1 MIRSLWSHRDN
12 LKDKAMKLSL
22 RNKVVGLAV
31 LAALVPLAATVT
43 LTMIEKRPLQ
53 ERVLSYMDTF
63 AQGEVEKTAKQVYLM
78 CKTVR
83 DGTARHL
90 LATLNVAKEE
100 IGHSGGINLGKD
112 LVTWKA
118 RNQFTQKVM
127 EVSLPKMMVGEVW
140 LGQNVELGVESPV
153 VDAVTKYTQKYC
165 TIFQRMNAE
174 GDMLRVCTTVRNEEG
189 KRTIGTYIPSK
200 MADGTDNPVL
210 AKVLKGETYSGMAQV
225 VGKFQETAYEP
236 IWKGTDKKEI
246 VGMVYV
252 GMDMSDV
259 LKELRDAIQSI
270 VVGKTGYVCV
280 IGAKGDQ
287 RGCYVLS
294 KDGERNGENI
304 LDTKDANGRTIIK
317 DVVDRALTTPPGTVF
332 FDQYPWKN
340 KGEATARTK
349 RVALVYYEPWDW
361 IINAGVYDDEYHAIC
376 ENIEIA
382 IGRLITNTAIAGGLF
397 MIAAV
402 VLALFLGGAVAK
414 PIRKIAD
421 VAQIIAR
428 GDLAAAKRE
437 VAAMGISHTGAAES
451 PGARF
456 GGDETAMLS
465 SAIAAMTSHLC
476 SLVGQVQKSCV
487 QLVSA
492 STEIAAT
499 SKEQEAT
506 VGEFEALTA
515 RIVTAVKEISA
526 TAQELAKTMEGVK
539 GVAEGTGHLA
549 DSGRAGLGNMEGTM
563 KQLAEATT
571 SISSKLSVISEK
583 AGNINSVVTTITKVA
598 DQTNLLSLNA
608 AIEAEKAGEYGLGF
622 AVVAREIRR
631 LADQT
636 AVATLDIEAMVKEMQ
651 SSVTVG
657 VMEMD
662 KFSEDV
668 KRGVKEVDEISGQ
681 LGQIIKS
688 VKEVTGQFERVNEGM
703 KAQSLG
709 AEQISEAMVQ
719 LSVGAKQTNESVKQ
733 SNEATEQLREAA
745 RALQTETS
753 RFKV

>member
-1 MIRSLWSHRDN
+1 
-12 LKDKAMKLSL
+12 
-22 RNKVVGLAV
+22 
-31 LAALVPLAATVT
+31 
-43 LTMIEKRPLQ
+43 
-53 ERVLSYMDTF
+53 
-63 AQGEVEKTAKQVYLM
+63 
-78 CKTVR
+78 
-83 DGTARHL
+83 
-90 LATLNVAKEE
+90 
-100 IGHSGGINLGKD
+100 
-112 LVTWKA
+112 
-118 RNQFTQKVM
+118 
-127 EVSLPKMMVGEVW
+127 MMVGDVW

-153 VDAVTKYTQKYC
+153 VDVITRYSQKYC
-165 TIFQRMNAE
+165 TIFQRMNAD
-174 GDMLRVCTTVRNEEG
+174 GDMIRVCTTVQNDEG
-189 KRTIGTYIPSK
+189 KRAIGTYIPRK
-200 MADGTDNPVL
+200 MPDGTDNPVL
-210 AKVLKGETYSGMAQV
+210 AKVLKGDRYSAMAQV
-225 VGKFQETAYEP
+225 VGKFQETVYEP
-236 IWKGTDKKEI
+236 IWKDADKKEI
-246 VGMVYV
+246 IGMVYA
-252 GMDMSDV
+252 GSDMGDV
-259 LKELRDAIQSI
+259 LKELRDAIQFI

-280 IGAKGDQ
+280 VGAKGEQ

-294 KDGERNGENI
+294 KGGERNGENI
-304 LDTKDANGRTIIK
+304 LDTRDAKGRAVIK
-317 DVVDRALTTPPGTVF
+317 DVVDKALATPPGTVF
-332 FDQYPWKN
+332 FDQYAWQN
-340 KGEATARTK
+340 KGEAAPRIK
-349 RVALVYYEPWDW
+349 RVAAVYYEPWDW
-361 IINAGVYDDEYHAIC
+361 IIDAGVYDDEYHEICQSIESAIDK
-376 ENIEIA
+376 
-382 IGRLITNTAIAGGLF
+382 LITNTAITGGLF
-397 MIAAV
+397 MVAV
-402 VLALFLGGAVAK
+402 AILALLLGGAVAK
-414 PIRKIAD
+414 PIRKIAH

-428 GDLAAAKRE
+428 GDLAEAKRE
-437 VAAMGISHTGAAES
+437 VAILKVAPPGVAES
-451 PGARF
+451 QGGRN
-456 GGDETAMLS
+456 GGDETAQMS
-465 SAIAAMTSHLC
+465 SAIVTMISHLA

-539 GVAEGTGHLA
+539 GVAEGTGQLA
-549 DSGRAGLGNMEGTM
+549 DSGRAGLGSMEGTM

-583 AGNINSVVTTITKVA
+583 AGNINSMVTTITKVA

-662 KFSEDV
+662 KFSEEV
-668 KRGVKEVDEISGQ
+668 KRGVRSVGEISGQ
-681 LGQIIKS
+681 LGQIIEG
-688 VKEVTGQFERVNEGM
+688 VKEVTGQFEKVNEGM
-703 KAQSLG
+703 KAQSQG
-709 AEQISEAMVQ
+709 AEQISEAMVH
-719 LSVGAKQTNESVKQ
+719 LSVGAKQTSESVKQ

>member
-1 MIRSLWSHRDN
+1 
-12 LKDKAMKLSL
+12 MKVSL

-31 LAALVPLAATVT
+31 MAALVPLAGTIT
-43 LTMIEKRPLQ
+43 LTITEKQPLQ
-53 ERVLSYMDTF
+53 ERVLSYMDAF
-63 AQGEVEKTAKQVYLM
+63 AQGEVEKTARQVYLM

-83 DGTARHL
+83 EGTARHL
-90 LATLNVAKEE
+90 VQTLNVAKEE
-100 IGHSGGINLGKD
+100 ITRLGGISLSKET
-112 LVTWKA
+112 VIWKT
-118 RNQFTQKVM
+118 RNQFTQKES
-127 EVSLPKMMVGEVW
+127 EVTLPKMMVGEVW
-140 LGQNVELGVESPV
+140 GGQNADLAIASPV
-153 VDAVTKYTQKYC
+153 VDTVTKYTRTYC
-165 TIFQRMNAE
+165 TIFQRMNAD
-174 GDMLRVCTTVRNEEG
+174 GDMIRVCTTVQNDQG
-189 KRTIGTYIPSK
+189 KRAVGTFIPCK
-200 MADGTDNPVL
+200 MPDGTDNPVL
-210 AKVLKGETYSGMAQV
+210 AKVLKGERYSAMAQV
-225 VGKFQETAYEP
+225 VGKFQETVYEP
-236 IWKGTDKKEI
+236 IWKDAEKKEI
-246 VGMVYV
+246 IGMVYV
-252 GMDMSDV
+252 GRDMSDV
-259 LKELRDAIQSI
+259 LQELRETIQSI

-280 IGAKGDQ
+280 IGAKGEQ

-294 KDGERNGENI
+294 KSGERDGENI
-304 LDTKDANGRTIIK
+304 LDTRDAKGRVFIK
-317 DVVDRALTTPPGTVF
+317 EVVNKVLTTPPGTII
-332 FDQYPWKN
+332 FDQYKWQN
-340 KGEATARTK
+340 KGESVPRMK
-349 RVALVYYEPWDW
+349 RVAVIYYEPWDW
-361 IINAGVYDDEYHAIC
+361 IINAGVYDDEYHDIC
-376 ENIEIA
+376 QNIENA
-382 IGRLITNTAIAGGLF
+382 IDKLVRNTAITGGIF
-397 MIAAV
+397 MIAV
-402 VLALFLGGAVAK
+402 VVIALIMSGAIAK
-414 PIRKIAD
+414 PIRKIAH

-428 GDLAAAKRE
+428 GDLAEAKRE
-437 VAAMGISHTGAAES
+437 VAVLGVPQAEEAKLQTG
-451 PGARF
+451 PN
-456 GGDETAMLS
+456 GGDETAQMS
-465 SAIAAMTSHLC
+465 NAIVTMTSHLA

-492 STEIAAT
+492 STQIAAT

-539 GVAEGTGHLA
+539 GVAEGTKQLA
-549 DSGRAGLGNMEGTM
+549 DSGRSGLGNMEETM
-563 KQLAEATT
+563 KRLVEATS

-583 AGNINSVVTTITKVA
+583 AGNISSVVTTITKVA

-662 KFSEDV
+662 KFSEEV
-668 KRGVKEVDEISGQ
+668 KRGRRTVGEVSGQ
-681 LGQIIKS
+681 LGQIIEG

-703 KAQSLG
+703 KAQSQG
-709 AEQISEAMVQ
+709 AEQISEAMLQ
-719 LSVGAKQTNESVKQ
+719 LSVGAKQTSESVKQ

>member
-1 MIRSLWSHRDN
+1 
-12 LKDKAMKLSL
+12 MKLSL

-31 LAALVPLAATVT
+31 LAALVPLAATIT
-43 LTMIEKRPLQ
+43 LTMIEKSPLQ
-53 ERVLSYMDTF
+53 KRVLSYMDTF
-63 AQGEVEKTAKQVYLM
+63 AEGEVEKAVKQVYLM

-83 DGTARHL
+83 EGTARHL
-90 LATLNVAKEE
+90 LETLNVAKEE
-100 IGHSGGINLGKD
+100 ISRSGGIILGKET
-112 LVTWKA
+112 VAWKA
-118 RNQFTQKVM
+118 RNQFTQKEM
-127 EVSLPKMMVGEVW
+127 EVSIPKMMVGDVW
-140 LGQNVELGVESPV
+140 LGQNTEMGVPSPV
-153 VDAVTKYTQKYC
+153 VDAVTKYTKKYC
-165 TIFQRMNAE
+165 TVFQRMNAD
-174 GDMLRVCTTVRNEEG
+174 GDMIRVCTTVHTDDG
-189 KRTIGTYIPSK
+189 KRTIGTYIPRK
-200 MADGTDNPVL
+200 MADGTNNAVL
-210 AKVLKGETYSGMAQV
+210 ASVLKGERYSGMAQV
-225 VGKFQETAYEP
+225 VGRFQETVYEP
-236 IWKGTDKKEI
+236 IWKDADKKEI
-246 VGMVYV
+246 IGMVYV
-252 GMDMSDV
+252 GSDMSDV
-259 LKELRDAIQSI
+259 LQELRTAIQSV

-280 IGAKGDQ
+280 IGAKGEQ
-287 RGCYVLS
+287 KGCYVIS
-294 KDGERNGENI
+294 KGGERNGENI
-304 LDTKDANGRTIIK
+304 LDTRDAANRLIIK
-317 DVVDRALTTPPGTVF
+317 DVVEKALVTPSGTVF
-332 FDQYPWKN
+332 FDQYPWQN
-340 KGEATARTK
+340 KGELTPRIK

-361 IINAGVYDDEYHAIC
+361 IIDAGVYDDEYHEIC
-376 ENIEIA
+376 ENIEKA
-382 IGRLITNTAIAGGLF
+382 IDKLVSNTAIAGGFF
-397 MIAAV
+397 MV
-402 VLALFLGGAVAK
+402 VVILLALFLGSAVAK

-428 GDLAAAKRE
+428 GDLAEAKKE
-437 VAAMGISHTGAAES
+437 VVALGVSSDGKKELAE
-451 PGARF
+451 RRN
-456 GGDETAMLS
+456 GGDETARMS
-465 SAIAAMTSHLC
+465 VAITLMTSHLA

-506 VGEFEALTA
+506 AGEFEALTA

-526 TAQELAKTMEGVK
+526 TAQELARTMEGVK
-539 GVAEGTGHLA
+539 GGAEGTRHLA
-549 DSGRAGLGNMEGTM
+549 DSGRTGLGNMEGTM
-563 KQLAEATT
+563 KQLVAATM

-636 AVATLDIEAMVKEMQ
+636 AVATLDIETMVKAMQ

-662 KFSEDV
+662 KFSEEV
-668 KRGVKEVDEISGQ
+668 KRGVRAVGEISGQ
-681 LGQIIKS
+681 LGQIIEG
-688 VKEVTGQFERVNEGM
+688 VKEVAGQFERVNEGM

-719 LSVGAKQTNESVKQ
+719 LSVGAKQTSESVKQ